1 MPWLILVSLLWAFSF
16 GLIKTH
22 LSGLDATVVATLRL
36 ALALLVFLPFLRP
49 RKIAFRPAL
58 LLALIGAVQF
68 GLMYALYMSAFQFL
82 QAHEVALFTIFT
94 PLYITLFSALRER
107 RLSAR
112 RAFATL
118 LAIVGAGVILWHGT
132 SSPQLLQGFF
142 LVQLSN
148 LCFALGQ
155 LAYKRIRP
163 SITNPHDAQI
173 FGWLLLGGFLATG
186 AYSLLASNWADFSAS
201 GTQWLVLA
209 YLGTIASGLGFFGWN
224 RGVLQ
229 VNPGTLAVFN
239 NLKIP
244 LAVICSLL
252 FFSAQVDAPERLLA
266 SFLLLV
272 GAIWLA
278 ESDGEKVGKK

>member
-22 LSGLDATVVATLRL
+22 LSGLDATMVATVRL

-49 RKIAFRPAL
+49 RKISLRPAL

-107 RLSAR
+107 RLSLR
-112 RAFATL
+112 RALATL
-118 LAIVGAGVILWHGT
+118 LAIVGAGLILWRGT

-155 LAYKRIRP
+155 LAYKRLRP
-163 SITNPHDAQI
+163 SIPNPHDAQL
-173 FGWLLLGGFLATG
+173 FGWLLLGGLLATG
-186 AYSLLASNWADFSAS
+186 TWSFFSSDWAHVSAS
-201 GTQWLVLA
+201 GPQWLVLI

-229 VNPGTLAVFN
+229 VNAGTLAVFN

-252 FFSAQVDAPERLLA
+252 FFSARVEAPERLLA
-266 SFLLLV
+266 SFLLLAD
-272 GAIWLA
+272 AIWLA
-278 ESDGEKVGKK
+278 ESDEEKAAKK